1 MSRMRAGGTPR
12 NRPARAEAACR
23 QYPATSTAMVA
34 SVVVVTCT
42 APADDRRTT
51 AALTT
56 GSPAR
61 ATATLAGAGFAPPAG

>member
-1 MSRMRAGGTPR
+1 
-12 NRPARAEAACR
+12 
-23 QYPATSTAMVA
+23 MVA

-42 APADDRRTT
+42 APVDERRTT

-61 ATATLAGAGFAPPAG
+61 ATTALATDGLLPPDG